1 MLISNPAEHKDLKN
15 LTLITGGARSGK
27 SFFAE
32 KIAASRNGSVVYIAT
47 MQRYANDV
55 EAGGRIDM
63 HRARRSSQWMTIEE
77 PFNLAK
83 TINALSGIENVC
95 LVDCLS
101 LWVSNVLLSAGDDHE
116 ALRAQEQML
125 VTDTAAVIAAISQR
139 AEIEFVVVTNEVGGG
154 IVPDNLL
161 ARSFRDALGTANQE
175 FARSAQEVWLTCV
188 GLPHR
193 LKPPLSPYPPGVS
206 P

>member
-32 KIAASRNGSVVYIAT
+32 RIAASKSESVVYLAT
-47 MQRYANDV
+47 MQRYATDLEV
-55 EAGGRIDM
+55 GGRIDI
-63 HRARRSSQWMTIEE
+63 HRARRPTLWTTIEE

-83 TINALSGIENVC
+83 TINALSGIEKVC
-95 LVDCLS
+95 LIDCLS
-101 LWVSNVLLSAGDDHE
+101 LWVSNVLLSAGDHNE
-116 ALRAQEQML
+116 ALRGQEQIL
-125 VTDTAAVIAAISQR
+125 FSDTVAVVSAISQR
-139 AEIEFVVVTNEVGGG
+139 SEIEFIVVTNEVGGG

-161 ARSFRDALGTANQE
+161 ARAFRDVLGTVNQE

>member
-1 MLISNPAEHKDLKN
+1 MSISNHADYKDLKN

-32 KIAASRNGSVVYIAT
+32 KIAIAKNNPVVYIAT
-47 MQRYANDV
+47 MQRYQSDA
-55 EAGGRIDM
+55 EAAERIDM
-63 HRARRSSQWMTIEE
+63 HRARRPTLWATIEE
-77 PFNLAK
+77 PFDLAK
-83 TINALSGIENVC
+83 KISELSGIENVC
-95 LVDCLS
+95 LIDCLS
-101 LWVSNVLLSAGDDHE
+101 IWVSNVLLSAGDHHE
-116 ALRAQEQML
+116 ALRAQEQVL
-125 VTDTAAVIAAISQR
+125 LLDTVAVISAIGKQP
-139 AEIEFVVVTNEVGGG
+139 EIEFIIVTNEVGAG

-161 ARSFRDALGTANQE
+161 ARAFRDALGTVNQE
-175 FARSAQEVWLTCV
+175 FARSAQQVWLTCA

>member
-1 MLISNPAEHKDLKN
+1 MLISNPVEHKDLKN

-32 KIAASRNGSVVYIAT
+32 KIAVSKSESVAYVAT
-47 MQRYANDV
+47 MQRYLNDV
-55 EAGGRIDM
+55 ESVQRIDM
-63 HRARRSSQWMTIEE
+63 HRARRSPHWTTIEE

-95 LVDCLS
+95 LIDCLS
-101 LWVSNVLLSAGDDHE
+101 LWVSNVLLGAGDERD

-125 VTDTAAVIAAISQR
+125 LVDTAAVLGAISQR
-139 AEIEFVVVTNEVGGG
+139 SEIEFIVVTNEVGAG

-161 ARSFRDALGTANQE
+161 ARSFRDALGTVNQE

-188 GLPHR
+188 GVPHR
-193 LKPPLSPYPPGVS
+193 LKPPLSPYPPGVI

>member
-32 KIAASRNGSVVYIAT
+32 KIAASRNESVVYIAT

-55 EAGGRIDM
+55 EVGGRIDM

-95 LVDCLS
+95 LIDCLS

-161 ARSFRDALGTANQE
+161 ARSFRDALGTTNQE